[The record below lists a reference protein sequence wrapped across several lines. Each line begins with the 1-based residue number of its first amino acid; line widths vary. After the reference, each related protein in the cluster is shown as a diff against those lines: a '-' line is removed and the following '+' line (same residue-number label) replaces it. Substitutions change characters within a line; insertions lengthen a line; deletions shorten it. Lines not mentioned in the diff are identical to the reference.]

1 MKRFRFFNKAF
12 LAATVLASA
21 ILITSCEKD
30 SVDDDD
36 DMFTVSGNASGS
48 QEVPAVATAGT
59 ATLTGTYNSDNN
71 RLDYTINWSG
81 ISGAVTVAHFHGPA
95 AAGVSASP
103 VVDIIVTVNGVSGT
117 ASGSTTLTSEV
128 ESYLLAGTLYYN
140 IHTAAHIDGEIRGQ
154 VTATPN

>member
-1 MKRFRFFNKAF
+1 MKRFSFFNKAL
-12 LAATVLASA
+12 LASTVLASA

>member
-1 MKRFRFFNKAF
+1 MKTFRFFNKAF
-12 LAATVLASA
+12 LAATALASA

-48 QEVPAVATAGT
+48 QEVPPVATAGT
-59 ATLTGTYNSDNN
+59 ATLTGTYNSADNK
-71 RLDYTINWSG
+71 LDYTINWSG
-81 ISGAVTVAHFHGPA
+81 LSGNVIAAHFHGPA
-95 AAGVSASP
+95 AVGVSAGP
-103 VVDIIVTVNGVSGT
+103 VVDIIVTVNGISGT
-117 ASGSTTLTSEV
+117 AAGSATLTSDQ

-140 IHTAAHIDGEIRGQ
+140 LHTAAHVDGEIRAQ